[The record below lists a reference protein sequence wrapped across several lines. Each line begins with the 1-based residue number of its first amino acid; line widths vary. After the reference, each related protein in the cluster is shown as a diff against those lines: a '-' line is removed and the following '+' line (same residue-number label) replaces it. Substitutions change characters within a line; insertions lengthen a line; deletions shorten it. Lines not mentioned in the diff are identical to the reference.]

1 MMNMR
6 AKEIVTLLHRD
17 FLGAHRYT
25 TGGGM
30 CAKFHFDGLLRRG
43 RRLRTG
49 AVLQT
54 AVACRE
60 QAKGNA
66 TLSLRSASLH
76 YPFVHFAF
84 VVAPKDRAT
93 TTTKSADGVQFTSS
107 VSHSHHYIDG
117 CIVRCCDGC

>member
-54 AVACRE
+54 AVACRG

-76 YPFVHFAF
+76 YPFVY
-84 VVAPKDRAT
+84 
-93 TTTKSADGVQFTSS
+93 SDGVQFTSS
-107 VSHSHHYIDG
+107 VSHSQRCIDS